1 MWNNSWIKNSTRHT
15 DICSKL
21 NNNSNES
28 HKNAKENNLIRR
40 LTHAL
45 LVYWFRLHVPVAA
58 EEGSA
63 ISGSS
68 GSPFI
73 FTSISVL
80 SVSSSNG
87 SSFTNIPVSGGAPGT
102 REIVSW
108 NVTGASH
115 HVYLDR
121 EFWAEE
127 INGIW
132 AQALWNIFRIK
143 IEIII
148 NTTLNGTK
156 LAPSLSRILNNWK
169 NMVWQIAKDIR
180 PNTYNEW

>member
-1 MWNNSWIKNSTRHT
+1 MPQKTR
-15 DICSKL
+15 
-21 NNNSNES
+21 
-28 HKNAKENNLIRR
+28 ENHLIRR
-40 LTHAL
+40 LTHAP
-45 LVYWFRLHVPVAA
+45 LVYWFRLDVPVAA

-73 FTSISVL
+73 FTSISML
-80 SVSSSNG
+80 SGSSSNG
-87 SSFTNIPVSGGAPGT
+87 SSFTNIPVSDGAPGT

-108 NVTGASH
+108 NVTGASR

-121 EFWAEE
+121 GFWAEE
-127 INGIW
+127 RNGIW

-143 IEIII
+143 IEII

-169 NMVWQIAKDIR
+169 TWCGKLQK
-180 PNTYNEW
+180 TYAQTRTMSGKKVLSRTSDLRTISDLFG